1 MSARIL
7 VIEDE
12 ALISEDLKIRLTRF
26 GYEVVGTAATS
37 EEALRLAETARP
49 DLVLMDIVLKGAT
62 DGIETASH
70 IRNRF
75 GTPIIFLSAWADAD
89 VLERAKT
96 AMPYGY
102 LVKPI
107 EDREL
112 KAAVEI
118 AIYKSGVEKRLALAD
133 RYEAVGRLAAG
144 VGHNINNLMT
154 VVTGYTEM
162 VADSMSPDDPRR
174 SRLATVIE
182 AGERASR
189 LSEHLLSYGRRQMLF
204 PRKVEL
210 GVLIEG
216 LQARLA
222 GIVGPKVRLLMPAA
236 GEPVFVTTDPR
247 HLANA
252 LEHLAANAAEA
263 MPEGGTLAIRL
274 RTKSVVSGG
283 EPKGIP
289 IVPGEYAVVDVA
301 DTGCGIPA
309 ETADHVFEPF
319 VSTRLFGRG
328 LGLPS
333 VYGFVRQCG
342 GYIEIGSVEGAG
354 TTVSLYLPL
363 DPSTGPTTDPSTAP

>member
-1 MSARIL
+1 MTTRIL
-7 VIEDE
+7 IVEDE
-12 ALISEDLKIRLTRF
+12 ALISEDLRTRLGRF
-26 GYEVVGTAATS
+26 GYEVAGTAATGA
-37 EEALRLAETARP
+37 EALRLAESSKP
-49 DLVLMDIVLKGAT
+49 DLVLMDIVLKGPL
-62 DGIETASH
+62 DGIETAMRISK
-70 IRNRF
+70 RF
-75 GTPIIFLSAWADAD
+75 GIPIIFLTAWADTDILA
-89 VLERAKT
+89 RAKT

-118 AIYKSGVEKRLALAD
+118 AIYKSEVEKRLVLAD

-144 VGHNINNLMT
+144 VAHNINNLMT
-154 VVTGYTEM
+154 VVTGYTSM
-162 VADSMSPDDPRR
+162 VAETLPPDDPRR
-174 SRLATVIE
+174 KKLATVID
-182 AGERASR
+182 ASDRASH

-204 PRKVEL
+204 PRQVEL
-210 GVLIEG
+210 GELVGGMQERLGILAGPRIRVLIPV
-216 LQARLA
+216 A
-222 GIVGPKVRLLMPAA
+222 GKRI
-236 GEPVFVTTDPR
+236 FVSTDPR

-252 LEHLAANAAEA
+252 LEHLVTNSAEA
-263 MPEGGTLAIRL
+263 MPEGGTVVIRVG
-274 RTKSVVSGG
+274 TKTFSKGD

-289 IVPGEYAVVDVA
+289 VKPGAYGVIEVA
-301 DTGCGIPA
+301 DTGCGMPS

-342 GYIEIGSVEGAG
+342 GYIEISSSADAG

-363 DPSTGPTTDPSTAP
+363 ESSTGP